1 MRDRVFNS
9 KKQCRRVCR
18 ETSRWMVG
26 EGHEASRGGGRGQP
40 TMMMMSS
47 GGDTTTRRRD
57 WNYMQIKQIVERV
70 SPHATARFE
79 FMDAACICDV
89 AR

>member
-9 KKQCRRVCR
+9 KKQCR

-26 EGHEASRGGGRGQP
+26 EVHEASRGGGRGQP
-40 TMMMMSS
+40 TMTMMSS
-47 GGDTTTRRRD
+47 GGDRTTRRRD
-57 WNYMQIKQIVERV
+57 WSYMRIEQIVGEV